1 MLAPKLTPQG
11 WVLKLLKAGTLLDT
25 GAVNAD
31 SKERFKV
38 TELGF

>member
-25 GAVNAD
+25 GAVNAVSID
-31 SKERFKV
+31 VKSKV
-38 TELGF
+38 C